1 MNKSILILDNNP
13 EKCEECQFLR
23 YIPIDQKQCNASIRL
38 IKKRLQKPNWCPLRQ
53 LPEKLGQG
61 PGLSYWNGVTD
72 GWNQCTDEITGEDD

>member
-38 IKKRLQKPNWCPLRQ
+38 IKKTVAKT
-53 LPEKLGQG
+53 KLV
-61 PGLSYWNGVTD
+61 PIEAAARKTW
-72 GWNQCTDEITGEDD
+72 TGSRIVILEWRNRWLESMYR